1 MTSIKKSRLK
11 KLTISEKINKISSF
25 QNLQQYIITNN
36 NGLCNFPSS
45 QNRGKN
51 RENFYNIT
59 YTSSEHST
67 SSYIYDKL
75 KQNIDSN
82 TTFVIPPRFDDY
94 IQTERNSYS
103 DATAGENDVASGG
116 FYQSINHHSNT
127 YGKDNDDSQSFE
139 TPMKNNCSYSSFG
152 DTISTTTT
160 PHISILPQPGK
171 NIYIAPKKISRDVG
185 NGKGLAVIDINSGLL

>member
-1 MTSIKKSRLK
+1 MTSIKNLRLK

-82 TTFVIPPRFDDY
+82 TTFLIPPRFDTFIKTQRSSSSCSSASKNDLA
-94 IQTERNSYS
+94 SY
-103 DATAGENDVASGG
+103 EL
-116 FYQSINHHSNT
+116 YQSTNHSGNT
-127 YGKDNDDSQSFE
+127 YIKYNDDSQSND
-139 TPMKNNCSYSSFG
+139 TPWKKN
-152 DTISTTTT
+152 DVI
-160 PHISILPQPGK
+160 PILVVQSPPQSHP
-171 NIYIAPKKISRDVG
+171 NFPRY
-185 NGKGLAVIDINSGLL
+185 LHL